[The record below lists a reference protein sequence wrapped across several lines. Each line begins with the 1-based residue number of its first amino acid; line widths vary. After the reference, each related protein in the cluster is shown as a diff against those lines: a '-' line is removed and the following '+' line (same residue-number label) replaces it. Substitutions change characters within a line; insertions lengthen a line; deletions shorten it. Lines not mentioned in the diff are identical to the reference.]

1 MKSIN
6 SFKLGIIALTIILLP
21 ACTKDFEEE
30 NYDPNAITSVTPD
43 LLLPGILRS
52 SVSQMVSEGW
62 GTGNLVVQHTAKYQF
77 VDEDRYLWG
86 NKSGLWN
93 SMYSTLRDVN
103 VLIDLSETSNQP
115 EYKGIALIM
124 KSWMFSILTDA
135 YGDVP
140 YTEATKA
147 LEGIFTP
154 KYDPQEQ
161 IYEGILQDLEEAN
174 ALLATSNGVP
184 RGDLIYQGNLLKW
197 RKLANS
203 LKLRYLMRISD
214 RKDVKTAMQAIL
226 DDPSTYPVFE
236 NNTDDGVYT
245 YYAAAPNQFPNYTMR
260 IGSFDEVRLSQ
271 KMESTL
277 EAFNDPRITVFAR
290 PTSASANTS
299 TPVYTGM
306 PNGLSDTEALNY
318 NGGSN
323 NISRIGQLY
332 FEGSITPEGLQV
344 AKGYIMAYPEL
355 QFILA
360 EAASKNLISTG
371 KTAQQY
377 YEDGIRG
384 SFIYFN
390 EPMPA
395 GYLTRIGVAFN
406 EATALKQIGT
416 QKWIAL
422 FFSGLE
428 AWFDWRR
435 TGEPTIIP
443 GPDNQNNNRV
453 PVRYKYP
460 LNEQSQNAEN
470 LQAAIQRQG
479 PDDINTKVW
488 WDKQ

>member
-1 MKSIN
+1 MKN
-6 SFKLGIIALTIILLP
+6 RYKFKLGLVALAITLLP
-21 ACTKDFEEE
+21 ACTQDFEEE
-30 NYDPNAITSVTPD
+30 NTDPNAITGVTPD
-43 LLLPGILRS
+43 LVLPGILRS
-52 SVSQMVSEGW
+52 SVSQMVNESC
-62 GTGNLVVQHTAKYQF
+62 GTGNLVIKQTAKYQF

-93 SMYSTLRDVN
+93 NMYSTLRDVN
-103 VLIDLSETSNQP
+103 ALMDLSETANQP
-115 EYKGIALIM
+115 EYKGITLIL

-140 YTEATKA
+140 YSEATKA
-147 LEGIFTP
+147 LTGVFTP

-161 IYEGILQDLEEAN
+161 IYAGILKDLEEAN
-174 ALLATSNGVP
+174 TILAAGKGVP
-184 RGDLIYQGNLLKW
+184 RGDLLYQGDLLKW

-203 LKLRYLMRISD
+203 LKLRYLMRISN
-214 RKDVKTAMQAIL
+214 RQDVKSAMQAIL
-226 DDPSTYPVFE
+226 DNPATYPVFE
-236 NNTDDGVYT
+236 SNSDNGVYT

-260 IGSFDEVRLSQ
+260 IGSFDEVRLSK
-271 KMESTL
+271 KMETTL
-277 EAFNDPRITVFAR
+277 EEFNDPRITVFAR
-290 PTSASANTS
+290 PTSASANTG

-344 AKGYIMAYPEL
+344 AKGYIMGYPEL

-360 EAASKNLISTG
+360 EAASKNLISTS
-371 KTAQQY
+371 ASAHDY
-377 YEDGIRG
+377 YEAGIKG
-384 SFIYFN
+384 SFNYFSRT
-390 EPMPA
+390 MPTN
-395 GYLTRIGVAFN
+395 YLTQKGVAFN
-406 EATALKQIGT
+406 ETNALEQIGT

-422 FFSGLE
+422 FFTGLE

-435 TGEPTIIP
+435 TGEPEITP
-443 GPDNQNNNRV
+443 GPDNQNNDRV

-460 LNEQSQNAEN
+460 LNEQSQNAEQ

-479 PDDINTKVW
+479 ADDINTKVW
-488 WDKQ
+488 WDK